1 MKLIFM
7 GTPDFAVPSLERLLS
22 DGHQVSLVVTQPD
35 KPVGRKQIL
44 TPPAVKVCAL
54 THDLPVYQPTSVKTD
69 EALSRL
75 AAEEADA
82 IIVVAYGKILPRPVL
97 DLTPHGCINVH
108 GSLLPRYR
116 GAAPVQWAVLNG
128 DPEAGVTTMR
138 LDEGVDTGDILL
150 MSRRPLDD
158 AITGG
163 ELFDLLAADGADLL
177 SRTLRQLEAGTLTAT
192 PQPTEGACY
201 ASMLDKSMC
210 PLDWRKPACTLHN
223 QVRGMN
229 PWPVATCRLRDKG
242 VKVYKS
248 QVGEPTE
255 AAPGTVVSATPFAVA
270 CGDGRTLIL
279 DEIQAEGSRRMAAA
293 DYLRGHPVA
302 PGTMLAL
309 PETADAGCSC
319 P

>member
-7 GTPDFAVPSLERLLS
+7 GTPDFAVPSLERLIA
-22 DGHQVSLVVTQPD
+22 DGHEVSLVVTQPD

-54 THDLPVYQPTSVKTD
+54 AHNIEVYQPNSMRTEESR
-69 EALSRL
+69 ARL
-75 AAEEADA
+75 AEENADA
-82 IIVVAYGKILPRPVL
+82 IIVVAYGKILPKSIL

-128 DPEAGVTTMR
+128 DAEAGVTTML
-138 LDEGVDTGDILL
+138 LDEGVDTGDMLL
-150 MSRRPLDD
+150 TFSRPLDD
-158 AITGG
+158 TITGG
-163 ELFDLLAADGADLL
+163 ELFDLLAQDGADLL
-177 SRTLRQLEAGTLTAT
+177 SHTLQELMAGTLKRI

-210 PLDWRKPACTLHN
+210 PLDWSKPASVLHN

-229 PWPVATCRLRDKG
+229 PWPVATCRVDG
-242 VKVYKS
+242 KVMKVFVS
-248 QVGEPTE
+248 RVGEATD
-255 AAPGTVVSATPFAVA
+255 ASPGMVVSAQPLTVA
-270 CGDGRTLIL
+270 CGDGLTLIL

-293 DYLRGHPVA
+293 DYLRGHPIAV
-302 PGTMLAL
+302 GTNLN
-309 PETADAGCSC
+309 D
-319 P
+319 